1 MCVNVSPAEEH
12 AALTKTALEYAN
24 MATRIRVALKPK
36 PQAMPMGGSYA
47 DGLLANQA
55 ALALMRSEHELA
67 EAQTR
72 VEELSAMNG
81 VLHRR
86 LTELGRLKE
95 AQMARARAPL
105 ACSVHVFS
113 VFMLSFL
120 FLLHPPLS
128 HPASPAHRLAYGCR
142 P

>member
-36 PQAMPMGGSYA
+36 PQAMPMGGSDA

-55 ALALMRSEHELA
+55 ALALLRSEHELA

-86 LTELGRLKE
+86 LAELARVKE
-95 AQMARARAPL
+95 AQTARFPFVLFSRART
-105 ACSVHVFS
+105 
-113 VFMLSFL
+113 
-120 FLLHPPLS
+120 
-128 HPASPAHRLAYGCR
+128 RCR
-142 P
+142 PTACAANAGAAAGLAAC